1 MRGISRVTR
10 VDAWPSR
17 SSQQPCFM
25 GGRACGLPRLG
36 TGPLILASR
45 IAVMSDAT
53 ERGYRSHRRGIHA
66 FADSVWGR
74 QRTFR
79 TREMTDSP
87 VGIDEARPVPRHPVS
102 R

>member
-1 MRGISRVTR
+1 MRAISRVTR

-66 FADSVWGR
+66 FADSVGDASGPSALVR
-74 QRTFR
+74 
-79 TREMTDSP
+79 
-87 VGIDEARPVPRHPVS
+87 
-102 R
+102 